1 MSNQNSTPHGPTGQL
16 SIILFQQYQILLLQ
30 GQIDYLQAEMDR
42 AIRLLEQAKAESNGT
57 QPALTPQE
65 AVLAAAGELTYQQGQ
80 TWFTQEDILT
90 VRAAVDLRAQLTG
103 LTIPAG
109 TVGKVLAA
117 DRDSLTVDFG
127 LATVHRLPRDSKL
140 VEVQR

>member
-1 MSNQNSTPHGPTGQL
+1 MSNQNSTPPAQTGQL
-16 SIILFQQYQILLLQ
+16 SLIFFQQYQILLLQ
-30 GQIDYLQAEMDR
+30 GQIDYLQAEIDR

-65 AVLAAAGELTYQQGQ
+65 AVLAAAGELTQQGQ

-109 TVGKVLAA
+109 TVGRVLAA

-127 LATVHRLPRDSKL
+127 LATVHRLPRDTHL
-140 VEVQR
+140 VEVQ